1 MAGPIHRRVEPALFS
16 PLAPWGRGGEE
27 GRRAGGLSI
36 ASASRNGE
44 FPLALAGRA
53 SGSFVGQA
61 WAGGGVS
68 GGGAAAAGAAAWVA
82 ACSHL
87 VMYFLRNTATFS
99 DGWAPTDSQYL
110 IRSGLSRTRSSVF
123 LTIGS

>member
-1 MAGPIHRRVEPALFS
+1 MVQS
-16 PLAPWGRGGEE
+16 GRSFVA
-27 GRRAGGLSI
+27 AGGSLAGRKSGQGSRLPLRT
-36 ASASRNGE
+36 SASGDGAVPR
-44 FPLALAGRA
+44 ALAGRA

-68 GGGAAAAGAAAWVA
+68 AGAGAAAGAAAWAA

-87 VMYFLRNTATFS
+87 AMYFLKNTATFS

-110 IRSGLSRTRSSVF
+110 IRSGSRRTRSSVF